1 MLGEEAEL
9 PGARHCLGSVGDVQ
23 LAINTG
29 RVGFDGAWGHNE
41 LPGDLL
47 VGTAQGYE
55 VEDLQLTL
63 AQWLDQSLF

>member
-9 PGARHCLGSVGDVQ
+9 PGARHRLSPVGDIQ

-29 RVGFDGAWGHNE
+29 RVGFDGARSYNK

-47 VGTAQGYE
+47 VGSAQGDQLE
-55 VEDLQLTL
+55 NLQLAL
-63 AQWLDQSLF
+63 A